1 MTESKAQLPAPIAKS
16 QHTRQRLW
24 PLWILTLLT
33 LALAIALTLWSWQ
46 QWNNNQ
52 SLQQTITSLESD
64 TEQLERMYGESG
76 SEQSQRLQSLEEK
89 LSEQRELIATQQR
102 QIDHNARELLEAGNR
117 TRTDWLLAE
126 AEYLL
131 RVGNQ
136 RLMIEKDIRGAL
148 AALESADEVLAES
161 DDIGVYPVRQ
171 QVAKEILA
179 LKGLADVDRTGLYL
193 KLEAAIDSIHQ
204 LTDDALVND
213 RAPGFV
219 PFSNDDTA
227 ANTDSVPGLV
237 AEGWEKVTDT
247 LSQVV
252 VVRRLDEPVKPLL
265 SPEQSAYARL
275 NLQLMLEEA
284 EMAVLRG
291 HQELYSR
298 ALTKASNA
306 ITDWYD
312 SSNTRIIA
320 LSRTLDELSDKNVDP
335 ELPDISRSLELLKS
349 RLAGR
354 LDNNGGKASEENEE
368 RAESGEGNTQETD
381 NNGDQGDAS

>member
-1 MTESKAQLPAPIAKS
+1 MTESKAQLPAPIAKP
-16 QHTRQRLW
+16 QQTRQRLW
-24 PLWILTLLT
+24 PLWIITLLA
-33 LALAIALTLWSWQ
+33 LGLAVALALWSWQ
-46 QWNNNQ
+46 QWNNYQ
-52 SLQQTITSLESD
+52 SLQQSISSLKSD
-64 TEQLERMYGESG
+64 TEQLDRMYGQAG
-76 SEQSQRLQSLEEK
+76 SEQSQRLQALEDK
-89 LSEQRELIATQQR
+89 LSEQRELISTQQR

-131 RVGNQ
+131 RIANQ
-136 RLMIEKDIRGAL
+136 RLMIEKDIGGAL

-171 QVAKEILA
+171 QLAKEILA
-179 LKGLADVDRTGLYL
+179 LKGIADVDRTGLYL
-193 KLEAAIDSIHQ
+193 KLEAAIDSIHD
-204 LTDDALVND
+204 LTDSALAHD

-219 PFSNDDTA
+219 A
-227 ANTDSVPGLV
+227 GANGDSSEDSAPEGLV
-237 AEGWEKVTDT
+237 QEGWQKVKST
-247 LSQVV
+247 LAQVV

-291 HQELYSR
+291 HQELYFR

-306 ITDWYD
+306 INDWYD

-320 LSRTLDELSDKNVDP
+320 LSRTLEELSEKNVDP
-335 ELPDISRSLELLKS
+335 ELPDISRSLELLKA

-354 LDNNGGKASEENEE
+354 LDNDNDD
-368 RAESGEGNTQETD
+368 GNTPENGNAGEPGD
-381 NNGDQGDAS
+381 NS

>member
-1 MTESKAQLPAPIAKS
+1 MTESKAQLPAPIAKP
-16 QHTRQRLW
+16 QQTRQRLW
-24 PLWILTLLT
+24 PLWIITLLA
-33 LALAIALTLWSWQ
+33 LALAIALALWSWQ
-46 QWNNNQ
+46 QWNNYQ
-52 SLQQTITSLESD
+52 ALQQSITGLESD
-64 TEQLERMYGESG
+64 TEQLDRMYGQTG
-76 SEQSQRLQSLEEK
+76 SEQSQRLQALEEK
-89 LSEQRELIATQQR
+89 LAEQRELIATQQR

-171 QVAKEILA
+171 QLAKEILA

-204 LTDDALVND
+204 LTDSALVHD
-213 RAPGFV
+213 RAPGFI
-219 PFSNDDTA
+219 S
-227 ANTDSVPGLV
+227 DSTSQESASAEPGLV
-237 AEGWEKVTDT
+237 AEAWHEVKQT

-252 VVRRLDEPVKPLL
+252 VVRRMDEPVKPLL

-275 NLQLMLEEA
+275 NIQLMLEEA
-284 EMAVLRG
+284 ELAVLRG

-306 ITDWYD
+306 INNWYD
-312 SSNTRIIA
+312 NSNSRIIA
-320 LSRTLDELSDKNVDP
+320 LSKTLEELSDRNVDP

-354 LDNNGGKASEENEE
+354 LDSNENGESDEE
-368 RAESGEGNTQETD
+368 NTQETS
-381 NNGDQGDAS
+381 NNGEQGDAS

>member
-1 MTESKAQLPAPIAKS
+1 MTESKAQLPAPIEK
-16 QHTRQRLW
+16 QQKTRQRLW
-24 PLWILTLLT
+24 PLWIITLLA
-33 LALAIALTLWSWQ
+33 LALAIALALWSWQ
-46 QWNNNQ
+46 QWNNYQ
-52 SLQQTITSLESD
+52 SLQQSISSLEED
-64 TEQLERMYGESG
+64 TDQLDRMYGQTG
-76 SEQSQRLQSLEEK
+76 NEQSQRLQALEDK
-89 LSEQRELIATQQR
+89 LSEQRDLIATQQR

-131 RVGNQ
+131 RVANQ

-148 AALESADEVLAES
+148 AALESGDEVLAES

-171 QVAKEILA
+171 QLAKEILA
-179 LKGLADVDRTGLYL
+179 LKGIADVDRTGLYL
-193 KLEAAIDSIHQ
+193 KLEAAIDSVHQ
-204 LTDDALVND
+204 LTDSALTND

-219 PFSNDDTA
+219 PDENDSSA
-227 ANTDSVPGLV
+227 ENPDSLQGLV
-237 AEGWEKVTDT
+237 AEGWDKAKHT

-284 EMAVLRG
+284 ELAVLRG

-298 ALTKASNA
+298 SLAKASNA
-306 ITDWYD
+306 INNWYD
-312 SSNTRIIA
+312 STNSRIIA
-320 LSRTLDELSDKNVDP
+320 LSQSLDELSEKNVDP
-335 ELPDISRSLELLKS
+335 ELPDISRSLELLKA

-354 LDNNGGKASEENEE
+354 LDNGDEDNPENSGD
-368 RAESGEGNTQETD
+368 AE
-381 NNGDQGDAS
+381 QGDDS